1 MKSTHSPEP
10 YRTLDETWHSAEMR
24 ETNKNGFKDP
34 GGKAKKEVKKCLLII
49 QENQSKKLN

>member
-34 GGKAKKEVKKCLLII
+34 GGKVKKEVKKCLLII